1 MRTGLISFIIY
12 LYFVPTA
19 FAEVV
24 FSANFGINH
33 FLTKELN
40 NKSGKAAGTSSTA
53 KLGLL
58 NAGTEIGIYNT
69 NINSSVTIKHDGENS
84 DANYK
89 INSVGA
95 YIAIYKKNAFF
106 ELGYGKASISE
117 TLNTG
122 LTGSSLS
129 ALKSI
134 YNLNTDETFASTEAR
149 LLGGIKLFSLSLF
162 TFVAYIQK
170 IKMLETSHDETDLG
184 IEFKLNF

>member
-1 MRTGLISFIIY
+1 VRAGLVLFIIY
-12 LYFVPTA
+12 LCFGQTA
-19 FAEVV
+19 YAEVV
-24 FSANFGINH
+24 FSANYGLNQ

-69 NINSSVTIKHDGENS
+69 NINSSVTLKHDGENS
-84 DANYK
+84 DASYK

-106 ELGYGKASISE
+106 EFGYGKASISE
-117 TLNTG
+117 SLSTN

-162 TFVAYIQK
+162 TFVVYIQK

-184 IEFKLNF
+184 LELKLNF